1 MEQQKRNIKKE
12 LVMKKVSSLISCVL
26 LISCNSVNNFYH
38 GRVVDENGKALEN
51 VIVAED
57 VITKQTKTDKKG
69 YFKLN
74 RNPDWL
80 GNLIFIKEGFLSDT
94 IPTVYHQNGETT
106 EYDFIK
112 KDTTLVRLRSINNAT
127 K

>member
-1 MEQQKRNIKKE
+1 
-12 LVMKKVSSLISCVL
+12 MKSIYQLSFLL
-26 LISCNSVNNFYH
+26 LISCNSVNNFYQ

-74 RNPDWL
+74 RSPDWL

-112 KDTTLVRLRSINNAT
+112 KDTTLVRLRSIKNAT
-127 K
+127 E